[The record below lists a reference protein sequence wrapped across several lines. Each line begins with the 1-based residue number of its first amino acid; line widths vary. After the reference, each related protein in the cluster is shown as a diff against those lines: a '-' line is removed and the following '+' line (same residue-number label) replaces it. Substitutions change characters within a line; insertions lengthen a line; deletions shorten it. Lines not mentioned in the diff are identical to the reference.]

1 MKNRKLYAAALA
13 ATLAVSMMGTTVMAA
28 DVTGDTTINY
38 TPGTAGP
45 IDPVNPGEEETSTN
59 NWMVVYPR
67 TVVLTDSNLRNTS
80 GTLFENGATLSFTV
94 KQKQPGSD
102 GSDTIKNANIPT
114 GIDVTATAATTVWS
128 ATDITM
134 DAVNSGQGTAT
145 MQLAGFDN
153 STTALNQGE
162 KLGNLTDVAATK
174 SGKAELTDSTKTV
187 DGNSYSTAITFTFAP
202 GK

>member
-67 TVVLTDSNLRNTS
+67 TVVLTDSNLRNTT
-80 GTLFENGATLSFTV
+80 GTAFDNGTGLSFTV
-94 KQKQPGSD
+94 KQKQAGAD
-102 GSDTIKNANIPT
+102 NSDTIQSANIPT
-114 GIDVTATAATTVWS
+114 GIDVTATAASTTWTG
-128 ATDITM
+128 TDITM
-134 DAVNSGQGTAT
+134 NAVNSGQGTAT
-145 MQLAGFDN
+145 MQLAGFD

-162 KLGNLTDVAATK
+162 ALGNLDATTATK
-174 SGKAELTDSTKTV
+174 SGKAELTDNSKII
-187 DGNSYSTAITFTFAP
+187 DGNSYSTTITFTFAP